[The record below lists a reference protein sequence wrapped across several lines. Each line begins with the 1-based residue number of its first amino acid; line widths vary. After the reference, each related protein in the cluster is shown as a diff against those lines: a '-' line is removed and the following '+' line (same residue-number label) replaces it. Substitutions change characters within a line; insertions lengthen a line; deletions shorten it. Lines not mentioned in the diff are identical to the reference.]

1 MPKGAKLF
9 QILNRF
15 VEDEEEKRGY
25 LITKTPYLSKHNL
38 FLASGHWAHYKDK
51 MFVMGDEKNEEEE
64 ILTLRPMTCPF
75 QFQIYNN
82 GLKSYRD
89 LPIRYGETSTLFRKE
104 ASGEMHGL
112 IRIRQFTLSEGHIIC
127 TPEQIEKEF
136 TDTVNFIY
144 YILDCLGLREDISFR
159 FSKWDPND
167 REKYIDNEQAWNT
180 TQAIMKKILDNL
192 GMNYVEAEGEAAFY
206 GPKLDIQIKN
216 VHGKED
222 TLITVQ
228 VDFFLPERLDMSYID
243 ESGQKVRPTI
253 IHRSSIGC
261 YERTIALLIEKYAG
275 AFPTWFAPIQVRLL
289 ALTGRSAERTSQLTD
304 ELKKLGIRAEADLR
318 NEKIGYKIREAQLEK
333 IPYMI
338 IIGDKEVETGNLA
351 VRGRKEG
358 DLGSLSF
365 EQFVEKIKYEIDN
378 KIIN

>member
-1 MPKGAKLF
+1 
-9 QILNRF
+9 
-15 VEDEEEKRGY
+15 
-25 LITKTPYLSKHNL
+25 
-38 FLASGHWAHYKDK
+38 
-51 MFVMGDEKNEEEE
+51 
-64 ILTLRPMTCPF
+64 MTCPF

-89 LPIRYGETSTLFRKE
+89 LPIRYAETSTLFRKE

-112 IRIRQFTLSEGHIIC
+112 IRIRQFTLSEGHLIC

-136 TDTVNFIY
+136 TDAIDLIY
-144 YILDCLGLREDISFR
+144 YILDSIGLRQDISFR

-167 REKYIDNEQAWNT
+167 RDKYIDNEDAWNY
-180 TQAIMKKILDNL
+180 TQDIMKRILDKLNL
-192 GMNYVEAEGEAAFY
+192 DYVEADGEAAFY

-243 ESGQKVRPTI
+243 ENGQKVRPII

-275 AFPTWFAPIQVRLL
+275 AFPIWFAPVQVKLL
-289 ALTGRSAERTSQLTD
+289 ALTERTAEKTLEFAD
-304 ELKKLGIRAEADLR
+304 KLRSYNIRVETDLR
-318 NEKIGYKIREAQLEK
+318 NEKIGYKIREARLEK
-333 IPYMI
+333 VPYMV
-338 IIGDKEVETGNLA
+338 IIGDKEVETNTLS
-351 VRGRKEG
+351 VRSRKDGE
-358 DLGSLSF
+358 LGALTF
-365 EQFVEKIKYEIDN
+365 EDFVTRLQFEIDN
-378 KIIN
+378 KILD